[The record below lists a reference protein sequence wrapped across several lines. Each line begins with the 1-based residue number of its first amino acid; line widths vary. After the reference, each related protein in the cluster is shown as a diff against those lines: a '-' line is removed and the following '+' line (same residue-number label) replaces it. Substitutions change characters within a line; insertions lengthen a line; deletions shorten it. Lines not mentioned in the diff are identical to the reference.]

1 MKSNPVGWF
10 EIPVTDMDRAKAF
23 YEKTFEIQIQVVD
36 LGGTV
41 MEWFPNVGDV
51 RGATGSLVKQES
63 YVPGHTGTLVYFSS
77 TDVQNELG
85 RIETAGGKIL
95 RDKTQISPEHG
106 YMAVF
111 EDSEGNRVALHSR
124 Q

>member
-1 MKSNPVGWF
+1 
-10 EIPVTDMDRAKAF
+10 
-23 YEKTFEIQIQVVD
+23 
-36 LGGTV
+36 
-41 MEWFPNVGDV
+41 VGDV